1 MFYEIPVQGIIKQV
15 MPDPGWNNLCQGYTW
30 SCDREKTM
38 TGSLWKDLFREI
50 RKNKSRFLS
59 IFFIVAL
66 GVAFL
71 AGVRAAEPD
80 MLYSVDRYYDDQG
93 FMDLRV
99 ISTLGLTGDDVLQI
113 NAVKGVDYAVGGR
126 TMEVF
131 CHFMDYTQAN
141 PREETKTI
149 KVYEYI
155 GGVNEPEITAGKAP
169 EKEDE
174 CLIDY
179 RIAESYDVAI
189 GDTITLISAT
199 EEELADSLKQ
209 ETYIITGI
217 GKSPWYLTY
226 DRGTGSIG
234 NGKIDYFMM
243 IPGNAFVTDVF
254 SEIYVQVDG
263 AEELISGSDAYDDL
277 MDAVASRIEAL
288 EDTLGE
294 RRLGEVK
301 LQAREE
307 ALASEDYEDAYEEA
321 YADAY
326 EEAYNTAYEEA
337 LNTVKS
343 DAREQALE
351 TAKSAA
357 YDEALAQVKAEALE
371 EALTQAKETARE
383 EALQTAKAEA
393 HDTALEQV
401 KEEAKQAAWEQ
412 LVKEAYE
419 LALAEVRSQAY
430 AKGLD
435 AVNQKAAEIVD
446 KAVSAYCDANND
458 RIRELL
464 EQLDKVP
471 GTLEELEKELS
482 GIKMPD
488 VTLPGVDLSGIQ
500 IPGLETT
507 ANDGETQT
515 GSEEKQTDEQDTEE
529 DISLSELDIP
539 EIDLPE
545 LTPPEVTLPDI
556 ELPEITLPDA
566 DSLYLLVLREI
577 RMLVAGQ
584 EISEI
589 DQEEL
594 SKAVLERITPQ
605 ITELYDEYFNQQFDS
620 VYKTLFDLQFEDE
633 LRRQYG
639 GQFDE
644 EFEKTFAQEYQAQF
658 DAEFEKTFNEQYL
671 DSFNE
676 QFDATFDTQYAP
688 LVEYQFEKTFAEEY
702 QAQFDEEFEKTFEEE
717 YLDTFN
723 EEFEKTFAS
732 DYQQEFDDQFKET
745 FENDYLD
752 LFNEEFDKSFNEE
765 FEKELEEELASLSLP
780 TWYVLGRG
788 DSVASYIEYIQD
800 ADAIGKIGKVFPL
813 MFFLVAALVALTTM
827 TRMVEDERSQIGTLK
842 ALGYSNMTIAGK
854 YLIYTLLAAIG
865 GSILGSAFGEAVFPF
880 VIMNAY
886 GILFS
891 DIPGYYQPFQWDI
904 AIIAGLAA
912 VGCILFATLAAC
924 LKSTAAKPAALMRPP
939 APKAGKR
946 IFLEYLTFLWK
957 HLSFTAKASVR
968 NLFRYKKR
976 LFMTVF
982 GIGGCMALLLVGLGL
997 RDSILTIAKYQYRQI
1012 FTYDVSVSI
1021 SADATD
1027 EGRKELYDD
1036 LDAYK
1041 GITDYVEMH
1050 TETID
1055 AVFGENTKNLNLYV
1069 PEQTD
1074 GIDQYISLKD
1084 RVTHEEYVFPE
1095 NGVAISEKTA
1105 KKLGASVGDIITL
1118 RDGDNQEVTVEI
1130 VCIFENYLNHYV
1142 LMSREI
1148 YEELFDKEP
1157 SINMVFTK
1165 NETRDEAFEEELS
1178 LFLMEHSAVNGIALI
1193 SGLDQNLEDM
1203 LGSLDVVVWVL
1214 IVSAAL
1220 LAFVVLYNLNNINI
1234 SERRRELATIKV
1246 LGFYHGEV
1254 AAYVYRDNIWLTV
1267 LGCIVGIFLGKA
1279 LHMYVI
1285 TTVEVE
1291 IMMFGRNIAASSYIY
1306 SILFTAL
1313 FSAFVNFMMYFQL
1326 KKINMVESLKSVE

>member
-1 MFYEIPVQGIIKQV
+1 
-15 MPDPGWNNLCQGYTW
+15 
-30 SCDREKTM
+30 M
-38 TGSLWKDLFREI
+38 TRSLWKDLFREI

-80 MLYSVDRYYDDQG
+80 MLYSVDRYYDDQE

-99 ISTLGLTGDDVLQI
+99 ISTLGLTEDDVLQI
-113 NAVKGVDYAVGGR
+113 SAVKGVNYAVGGR

-131 CHFMDYTQAN
+131 CHFLDNTQVS
-141 PREETKTI
+141 PKVETKTI

-155 GGVNEPEITAGKAP
+155 SGINEPEITEGTVP
-169 EKEDE
+169 EKENE

-179 RIAESYDVAI
+179 RIAASYDVAI

-199 EEELADSLKQ
+199 EDELSDSLKQ
-209 ETYIITGI
+209 ETYTVTGI

-226 DRGTGSIG
+226 DRGTGNIG

-243 IPGNAFVTDVF
+243 ISGSAFVTDVF
-254 SEIYVQVDG
+254 SEIYVQADG
-263 AEELISGSDAYDDL
+263 AKELISGSDAYDELIDT
-277 MDAVASRIEAL
+277 VAGRISAL
-288 EDTLGE
+288 ENAMGE
-294 RRLGEVK
+294 RRLSEVK
-301 LQAREE
+301 IQAREE
-307 ALASEDYEDAYEEA
+307 ALTSEDYRDAYKEA

-337 LNTVKS
+337 LDAVKA

-351 TAKSAA
+351 EAKSAA
-357 YDEALAQVKAEALE
+357 YEEALKQVKAEALE
-371 EALTQAKETARE
+371 EALAQAKDTARA
-383 EALQTAKAEA
+383 EALQTAKEEA
-393 HDTALEQV
+393 YDTALEQV

-412 LVKEAYE
+412 LVGEAYE
-419 LALAEVRSQAY
+419 PALAEVRSQAY

-435 AVNQKAAEIVD
+435 AVNKKAAGIVD
-446 KAVSAYCDANND
+446 QAVAAYCDANND
-458 RIRELL
+458 CIRELL
-464 EQLDKVP
+464 EQLDKAP
-471 GTLEELEKELS
+471 GTLQELERALS
-482 GIKMPD
+482 EITMPD
-488 VTLPGVDLSGIQ
+488 ITLPEADLSEIH
-500 IPGLETT
+500 IPGLEMNADT
-507 ANDGETQT
+507 DGGKAGT
-515 GSEEKQTDEQDTEE
+515 EEKQTDVQASDEDT
-529 DISLSELDIP
+529 SFP
-539 EIDLPE
+539 EIDFSEINLPE
-545 LTPPEVTLPDI
+545 LTLPASVLPDI
-556 ELPEITLPDA
+556 ELPEFTLPDA
-566 DSLYLLVLREI
+566 GEIEFTDTDALYILILQEI
-577 RMLVAGQ
+577 RTLVAGQ

-589 DQEEL
+589 DQEAL
-594 SKAVLERITPQ
+594 SEEVLERITPR

-633 LRRQYG
+633 LRKQYG
-639 GQFDE
+639 AQFDE
-644 EFEKTFAQEYQAQF
+644 EFEKIFAQEYQAQF
-658 DAEFEKTFNEQYL
+658 DEEFEKTFNEQYL
-671 DSFNE
+671 ETFDE
-676 QFDATFDTQYAP
+676 QFNAAFDTQYAP
-688 LVEYQFEKTFAEEY
+688 LVEYQFEKTFAQEY
-702 QAQFDEEFEKTFEEE
+702 QAQFDEEFERTFEEE

-732 DYQQEFDDQFKET
+732 DYQQEFDDQFKEA
-745 FENDYLD
+745 FENDYLG
-752 LFNEEFDKSFNEE
+752 LFEEEFDKSFNEE
-765 FEKELEEELASLSLP
+765 FDRELEEELEGLSLP
-780 TWYVLGRG
+780 TWYVFSRG
-788 DSVASYIEYIQD
+788 DSVATYIEYRQD

-891 DIPGYYQPFQWDI
+891 DIPGYYQPFQWSI
-904 AIIAGLAA
+904 AVTAGLAA
-912 VGCILFATLAAC
+912 VGCILFATFAAC
-924 LKSTAAKPAALMRPP
+924 IKSTADKPAALMRPP

-957 HLSFTAKASVR
+957 HLNFTAKASMR

-982 GIGGCMALLLVGLGL
+982 GIGGCMALLLVGFGL

-1012 FTYDVSVSI
+1012 FKYDVSVSI

-1027 EGRKELYDD
+1027 EGRKELYED
-1036 LDAYK
+1036 LSSYE

-1069 PEQTD
+1069 PKQTD
-1074 GIDQYISLKD
+1074 GIDQYISLQN
-1084 RVTHEEYVFPE
+1084 RVTHEEYAFPE
-1095 NGVAISEKTA
+1095 NGIAISEKSA
-1105 KKLGASVGDIITL
+1105 KKLGASVGDNITL
-1118 RDGDNQEVTVEI
+1118 RSGDNREVTVQI
-1130 VCIFENYLNHYV
+1130 ACIFENYVNHYI
-1142 LMSREI
+1142 LMSGEL
-1148 YEELFDKEP
+1148 YEELFEEEP
-1157 SINMVFTK
+1157 SINMIFTK
-1165 NETRDEAFEEELS
+1165 DETRDEAFEEELS
-1178 LFLMEHSAVNGIALI
+1178 LFLMDHSAVNGISLI

-1203 LGSLDVVVWVL
+1203 LGSLDVVIWVL
-1214 IVSAAL
+1214 IASAAL

-1254 AAYVYRDNIWLTV
+1254 AAYVYRDNIWLTI
-1267 LGCIVGIFLGKA
+1267 LGCIAGIFLGKA

-1291 IMMFGRNIAASSYIY
+1291 IMMFGRTVSIASYIY

-1313 FSAFVNFMMYFQL
+1313 FSAFVNFIMYFQL